1 MTKNKEIFKEI
12 FDVVFDVIMLAATV
26 LNLLCGAIFLY
37 CGNRIEADLC
47 FITALAMVIIMDTN
61 QIRKDIKEQKENSKK
76 TLEMIRSE
84 DNRNC

>member
-1 MTKNKEIFKEI
+1 MTKNKEI

-26 LNLLCGAIFLY
+26 LNLLCGVIYLY
-37 CGNRIEADLC
+37 CGDTIKADLC
-47 FITALAMVIIMDTN
+47 FITALAMVIVMDTN

-84 DNRNC
+84 NNRNC